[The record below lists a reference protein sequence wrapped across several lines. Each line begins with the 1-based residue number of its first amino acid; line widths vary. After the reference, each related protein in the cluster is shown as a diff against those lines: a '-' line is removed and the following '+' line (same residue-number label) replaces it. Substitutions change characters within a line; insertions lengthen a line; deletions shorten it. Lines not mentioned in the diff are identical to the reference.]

1 MGCSPGRMIVL
12 VDSGSLF
19 SFANL
24 HRHYLGCRKGK
35 RNTYNAL
42 RFEARQELN
51 LLELAEALQN
61 RSYRPSSSVCFVTQR
76 PKMREIF
83 AADFKDR
90 IVHHVLVD
98 ELERYWEPVFI
109 HDSYACRR
117 GKGIHQAVA
126 RLRQFIR
133 QGSGNGQQ
141 RLWYLQLD
149 IKNYFMSIDK
159 TVLFSLLKPH
169 INSLDI
175 MWLTKLLVFHDCTQ
189 DYFYKGRP
197 GLLQQLPAHKSLLQA
212 GSAKGLPIG
221 NLNSQFFA
229 NVYLNALDQ
238 FVKHTLKCRYYLRY
252 CDDFV
257 LLSEDPQQLKLW
269 RAQIMQF
276 LAERLLLSLNDKR
289 QKLRPV
295 SDGIDFLG
303 YIVRRDYTLVRKRVV
318 NNLRAKLQGFEAQ
331 LLRQRRYY
339 RVYLY
344 DSEVVDALVACL
356 ASYLG
361 HLSHADSFNL
371 RQRIWQEFSFLEQYF
386 QVDEAVNTLCRRRFD
401 AAGLRTVLGQYRYFR
416 RCFENEVLFFKV
428 GRFIEF
434 YHAADQ
440 SIAHYLGL
448 QQLKPNRRGALW
460 GFPVSMARHYLRML
474 VNAGWSV
481 VCIIETGQY
490 LSKIQERRVFCLV
503 ESF

>member
-1 MGCSPGRMIVL
+1 MSL
-12 VDSGSLF
+12 VEPGSLF
-19 SFANL
+19 TFEQL
-24 HRHYLGCRKGK
+24 YRQYLSCRKGK

-51 LLELAEALQN
+51 LLELAEALQE

-98 ELERYWEPVFI
+98 ELERYWDPVFI

-133 QGSGNGQQ
+133 QGSYNGQQ

-149 IKNYFMSIDK
+149 IRNYFMSIDK
-159 TVLFSLLKPH
+159 AVLFALLKPH
-169 INSLDI
+169 IDNVETL
-175 MWLTKLLVFHDCTQ
+175 WLTKLLVFHDCTEH
-189 DYFYKGRP
+189 FTYKGRP

-212 GSAKGLPIG
+212 PPGKGLPIG

-257 LLSEDPQQLKLW
+257 LLSQDPQQLSHW
-269 RAQIMQF
+269 REQISRF
-276 LAERLLLSLNDKR
+276 LAEHLLLELNDKR
-289 QKLRPV
+289 EKLRPV
-295 SDGIDFLG
+295 SDGVDFLG
-303 YIVRRDYTLVRKRVV
+303 YIVRRDYLLVRRRVV
-318 NNLRAKLQGFEAQ
+318 NNLRGKLRSFEAQ
-331 LLRQRRYY
+331 LVKQRQYY
-339 RVYLY
+339 RVYRYEEPLV
-344 DSEVVDALVACL
+344 EALAGSL

-361 HLSHADSFNL
+361 HLSHADSFALQN
-371 RQRIWQEFSFLEQYF
+371 RIWREFVFLEQYF
-386 QVDEAVNTLCRRRFD
+386 QIDETQQKLIRRHWVTNGF
-401 AAGLRTVLGQYRYFR
+401 RTVLGQYRCFR
-416 RCFENEVLFFKV
+416 GFFTSDVLFFQV

-434 YHAADQ
+434 YGEADQ
-440 SIAHYLGL
+440 AIAELLGL
-448 QQLKPNRRGALW
+448 KRMADNRRGALW
-460 GFPVSMARHYLRML
+460 GFPIKQARYYLRRL
-474 VNAGWSV
+474 LKAGFPV
-481 VCIIETGQY
+481 VCIVETGLY
-490 LSKIQERRVFCLV
+490 LGVSQVRKVVCRVAPVVCQ
-503 ESF
+503 

>member
-1 MGCSPGRMIVL
+1 ML

-19 SFANL
+19 GFANL

-51 LLELAEALQN
+51 LLELSEALQN

-117 GKGIHQAVA
+117 GKGIHHAVA
-126 RLRQFIR
+126 RLQQFIR

-159 TVLFSLLKPH
+159 AVLFSLLKAH
-169 INSLDI
+169 IDSVEVL
-175 MWLTKLLVFHDCTQ
+175 WLTQLLVFHDCTQ
-189 DYFYKGRP
+189 DYTYKGRP
-197 GLLQQLPAHKSLLQA
+197 GLLQQLPPHKSLLQA
-212 GSAKGLPIG
+212 GTAKGLPIG

-257 LLSEDPQQLKLW
+257 LLSQDPQQLSVW
-269 RAQIMQF
+269 REQLGQF
-276 LAERLLLSLNDKR
+276 LAERLQLELNNKR
-289 QKLRPV
+289 EKLRPV

-318 NNLRAKLQGFEAQ
+318 NNLRAKLRGFEAQ
-331 LLRQRRYY
+331 LVRQRRSY
-339 RVYLY
+339 RVYRY
-344 DSEVVDALVACL
+344 DVEVVEALAACL

-361 HLSHADSFNL
+361 HLSHADSFSL

-386 QVDEAVNTLCRRRFD
+386 QVDAISQTVSCRRFD
-401 AAGLRTVLGQYRYFR
+401 ASGFHTVLGQYR
-416 RCFENEVLFFKV
+416 CFSGCFAHDVMFFKV

-434 YHAADQ
+434 YGEADQ
-440 SIAHYLGL
+440 AIADLLAL
-448 QQLKPNRRGALW
+448 QRLRANRRGALW
-460 GFPVSMARHYLRML
+460 GFPVAFARHYLRRL
-474 VNAGWSV
+474 LKAGLPV
-481 VCIIETGQY
+481 VCIVETGQY
-490 LSKIQERRVFCLV
+490 LNRIQERRIFCRVVPGKSLTV
-503 ESF
+503 